1 MLDMLLGGQFD
12 GNWSMGL
19 RGGGLVEIMVL
30 GIRNVSIVIII
41 RWQRVDY
48 VEGAACGKPSL
59 SSRESWCEFHFDDT
73 ELSMAVSLSVE
84 KKIRKFAERSGK
96 KKFSMLRLCGR
107 SFRGF
112 LTCNDKTMVCLFDTL
127 GRSSR

>member
-41 RWQRVDY
+41 RQQRVDY
-48 VEGAACGKPSL
+48 VERAACGKPSL

-84 KKIRKFAERSGK
+84 KKKFENLPKGRK
-96 KKFSMLRLCGR
+96 KKNFRCFVCVGGR
-107 SFRGF
+107 SEAF
-112 LTCNDKTMVCLFDTL
+112 
-127 GRSSR
+127 